1 MAAEYE
7 VNIKLNTKQ
16 IDAELKSIDKTTKNI
31 GKGVKQTI
39 DPSVKKLQAQG
50 LALRRLAKSINPLLR
65 QADRVAVNLAKQADV
80 TSKKFLPSSKDLNA
94 AGRGIKRLTT
104 EKEKQ
109 AKLDA
114 RAEQGLA
121 RRARKIREI
130 NRLEQEGNNNRG
142 KFLAGAPIPGL
153 RRGQVFGPAFPTGR
167 GPNMPINA
175 GSNQYGRPIGP
186 AFAPMQGP
194 TSFPIAG
201 TAGIPGSPEFN
212 RALEIGRFRSSPI
225 QGAANIPGSP
235 EARRARRQRLEQVGL
250 GAGFPLLF
258 GGGAGSVLG
267 GAAGGLTGSFGA
279 QIAFSA
285 IGQQIDQFIASVAAV
300 GTALTSASGTVEMFR
315 EKNLFSSDAVKEHAF
330 QLEEQGKMQELA
342 TLLTKDLASQIG
354 KNAVESFQLLGG
366 ETKEF
371 LKTINHLF
379 LAVQGF
385 VAGPLAK
392 LLGAINTVL
401 GGVST
406 DVQFGSLRGS
416 LTGDAA
422 AQFEAI
428 VAETRGTR
436 ALTSKERQR
445 ALLAGRSTDPVEG
458 KLTTAVKEA
467 VLKDPRVAKLRQSI
481 DVTGQ
486 TSLDDTL
493 GNQTSRKAAREAA
506 QLQKRLD
513 RLDAERQKV
522 LDISSLQDKIV
533 AAEQAKDQFT
543 VIRLKGQQKLKDIE
557 AKRLKDVAGVTK
569 QSEIRAINE
578 LAAAKTIAAEA
589 ETIREINQLE
599 FERQEKFDKKI
610 EGLDVQLKIAEATT
624 REEKERLRIAHE
636 IKKLEASGDFSESQL
651 AEIEERMKLL
661 SDKDSPLNK
670 FIQQTREQI
679 ERLNDPIIQTIELA
693 KTLGSAFS
701 ESFRGIVDGSMT
713 AQQALANLFQRTAD
727 HFLDMAV
734 RMIEAQIRMMAVN
747 LFMSFFNPF
756 AGGSGFGLGS
766 PDIGGTFGVKPKT
779 AGLDF
784 SGAFAGRALGGP
796 VGAGQ
801 PYMVGE
807 RGPELFV
814 PGAQGNIVP
823 NNAMGSSNI
832 VVNVDASG
840 SSVEGDTDQAAQLGK
855 MLGAAV
861 QAELVKQKRPG
872 GLLAS

>member
-194 TSFPIAG
+194 RSFPIAG

-225 QGAANIPGSP
+225 QGAANIAGSP

-436 ALTSKERQR
+436 ALTGPERQR
-445 ALLAGRSTDPVEG
+445 ALRQDAPLTKEGR
-458 KLTTAVKEA
+458 LTTAVKEA

-533 AAEQAKDQFT
+533 AAEQAKDQFL
-543 VIRLKGQQKLKDIE
+543 VIRLKGEQKLKDIE

-578 LAAAKTIAAEA
+578 LAAAKRIAAQA
-589 ETIREINQLE
+589 ETTREINQLE
-599 FERQEKFDKKI
+599 FERQERFDKKI
-610 EGLDVQLKIAEATT
+610 ESLDVQLQIAEATT
-624 REEKERLRIAHE
+624 REEKERLRIAYE
-636 IKKLEASGDFSESQL
+636 IKKLENSGKFTESQL
-651 AEIEERMKLL
+651 AEIEERMKRL

-679 ERLNDPIIQTIELA
+679 ELLSDPIHQVIELS

-701 ESFRGIVDGSMT
+701 ESFRGIVNGSMT
-713 AQQALANLFQRTAD
+713 AQEALANLFQRTAD
-727 HFLDMAV
+727 HFLDMAAQ
-734 RMIEAQIRMMAVN
+734 MIAAQIRMQAVN
-747 LFMSFFNPF
+747 LFMSFLNPF
-756 AGGSGFGLGS
+756 DSLMAPGGRYEGQPGPLAPTPPPLPPLPG
-766 PDIGGTFGVKPKT
+766 K
-779 AGLDF
+779 
-784 SGAFAGRALGGP
+784 ALGGP

-814 PGAQGNIVP
+814 PGAQGNIVA
-823 NNAMGSSNI
+823 NSAMGSAN
-832 VVNVDASG
+832 VTVNVDASG
-840 SSVEGDTDQAAQLGK
+840 SSVEGDSDQAAQLGK
-855 MLGAAV
+855 MIGVAV
-861 QAELVKQKRPG
+861 QQELVKQKRPG
-872 GLLAS
+872 GLLAT